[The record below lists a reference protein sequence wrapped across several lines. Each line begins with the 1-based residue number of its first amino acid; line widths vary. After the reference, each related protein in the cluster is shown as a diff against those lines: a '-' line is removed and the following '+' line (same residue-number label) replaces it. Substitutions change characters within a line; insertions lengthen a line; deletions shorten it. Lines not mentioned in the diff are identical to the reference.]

1 MYIFLKPI
9 ISDFPTVLFPFPLLR
24 FNENECFSH
33 RKPTALCR
41 WACSDH
47 AWNFFSL
54 DRKKRLKSKR
64 PMCKGQP
71 RKGPERPPRDWRTG
85 QGRAVPGQRGAG
97 CGGGSGEQGPGA
109 EVQETNRSVQ
119 DSGRDVPGCHGPSPG
134 PDDRPGGFPAVAQ
147 ETGQGPVA
155 RPPARSSDSSFHWRS
170 PPSSK
175 PRASPD
181 LLCPRHFTRNRH
193 HGGRSHCPL
202 LPDGAQRPE
211 RRALSDGGGGR
222 SASVIITCPS
232 DK

>member
-85 QGRAVPGQRGAG
+85 QGRAVPGQGGAG
-97 CGGGSGEQGPGA
+97 CGGGK
-109 EVQETNRSVQ
+109 R
-119 DSGRDVPGCHGPSPG
+119 R
-134 PDDRPGGFPAVAQ
+134 
-147 ETGQGPVA
+147 A
-155 RPPARSSDSSFHWRS
+155 RPRCRGAGDRQVRAGQRQRRAWVPRPFAGARRQARWIPSRSSGDW
-170 PPSSK
+170 
-175 PRASPD
+175 PRARRKAASP
-181 LLCPRHFTRNRH
+181 FF
-193 HGGRSHCPL
+193 
-202 LPDGAQRPE
+202 
-211 RRALSDGGGGR
+211 
-222 SASVIITCPS
+222 
-232 DK
+232 